1 MTRKPALKRSQ
12 KKTLVIT
19 NNMQPFDSLQNLL
32 MRLPGIGRRQARRLV
47 FFLLQQDSGF
57 RKELSAMIQSVDQN
71 MRLCQNSFQYFYS
84 VNPDET
90 LSPIERDGSRN
101 IDQIMI
107 VEKDMDLEAIEK
119 SSVHR
124 GTYFVIGGL
133 IPVIKDDTS
142 HLRIEPLLQH
152 IDNRAQGGLTEI
164 IMAFSYNPESEHTRM
179 YLEEKL
185 KSVIEKH
192 GLTISKL
199 GRGLSTGTEL
209 EYSDSDTLRHAMES
223 RG

>member
-1 MTRKPALKRSQ
+1 
-12 KKTLVIT
+12 
-19 NNMQPFDSLQNLL
+19 MQAFDRLQNML
-32 MRLPGIGRRQARRLV
+32 MKLPGIGRRQARRLV

-57 RKELSAMIQSVDQN
+57 RKELSSMIQSVDQN

-84 VNPDET
+84 INPDEV
-90 LSPIERDGSRN
+90 LSPIERDGSR
-101 IDQIMI
+101 DTTQLMI
-107 VEKDMDLEAIEK
+107 VEKDMDLETIERSGVYK
-119 SSVHR
+119 

-152 IDNRAQGGLTEI
+152 IQNRAQNGLTEI

-179 YLEEKL
+179 YLEEKMKPL
-185 KSVIEKH
+185 IEKH
-192 GLTISKL
+192 NLKVSKL
-199 GRGLSTGTEL
+199 GRGLSTGSEL

>member
-1 MTRKPALKRSQ
+1 MHA
-12 KKTLVIT
+12 
-19 NNMQPFDSLQNLL
+19 FDRLQNIL
-32 MRLPGIGRRQARRLV
+32 MKLPGIGRRQARRLV

-57 RKELSAMIQSVDQN
+57 RKELSSMIQSVDQN

-84 VNPDET
+84 IDPNET
-90 LSPIERDGSRN
+90 LSPIERDGSR
-101 IDQIMI
+101 DTTQLMI
-107 VEKDMDLEAIEK
+107 VEKDMDLETIER
-119 SSVHR
+119 SSVYK

-152 IDNRAQGGLTEI
+152 IENRAKNGLTEI

-185 KSVIEKH
+185 KSLIEKYN
-192 GLTISKL
+192 LKVSKL
-199 GRGLSTGTEL
+199 GRGLSTGSEL

-223 RG
+223 RS

>member
-1 MTRKPALKRSQ
+1 MK
-12 KKTLVIT
+12 
-19 NNMQPFDSLQNLL
+19 
-32 MRLPGIGRRQARRLV
+32 LPGIGRRQARRLV

-57 RKELSAMIQSVDQN
+57 RKELSSMIQSVDQN

-84 VNPDET
+84 IDPNET
-90 LSPIERDGSRN
+90 LSPIERDGSR
-101 IDQIMI
+101 DTTQLMI
-107 VEKDMDLEAIEK
+107 VEKDMDLETIER
-119 SSVHR
+119 SSVYK

-152 IDNRAQGGLTEI
+152 IENRAKNGLTEI

-185 KSVIEKH
+185 KSLIEKYN
-192 GLTISKL
+192 LKVSKL
-199 GRGLSTGTEL
+199 GRGLSTGSEL

-223 RG
+223 RS

>member
-1 MTRKPALKRSQ
+1 
-12 KKTLVIT
+12 
-19 NNMQPFDSLQNLL
+19 MQAFDRLQN
-32 MRLPGIGRRQARRLV
+32 MFMKLPGIGRRQARRLV

-57 RKELSAMIQSVDQN
+57 RKELSSMIQSVDQN

-84 VNPDET
+84 DNPSET
-90 LSPIERDGSRN
+90 LSPIERDGSR
-101 IDQIMI
+101 DKSQLMI
-107 VEKDMDLEAIEK
+107 VEKDIDLETIER
-119 SSVHR
+119 SSVFK

-152 IDNRAQGGLTEI
+152 IENRAKEGLSEI

-179 YLEEKL
+179 YLEEKIKSLVEKYNL
-185 KSVIEKH
+185 KV
-192 GLTISKL
+192 SKL
-199 GRGLSTGTEL
+199 GRGLSTGSEL
-209 EYSDSDTLRHAMES
+209 EYSDGDTLRHAMES

>member
-1 MTRKPALKRSQ
+1 
-12 KKTLVIT
+12 
-19 NNMQPFDSLQNLL
+19 MQPFDSLQNLL
-32 MRLPGIGRRQARRLV
+32 MRLPSIGRRQARRLV

-57 RKELSAMIQSVDQN
+57 RKELSSMIQSVDQN

-84 VNPDET
+84 VNPDEA
-90 LSPIERDGSRN
+90 LSLIERDGSRHTE
-101 IDQIMI
+101 QIMI

-119 SSVHR
+119 SNTYK

-133 IPVIKDDTS
+133 IPAIKDDTS

-152 IDNRAQGGLTEI
+152 IDNRAQSGLTEI
-164 IMAFSYNPESEHTRM
+164 FMAFSYNPESEHTRM

-185 KSVIEKH
+185 KPVIAKH
-192 GLTISKL
+192 SLTISKL